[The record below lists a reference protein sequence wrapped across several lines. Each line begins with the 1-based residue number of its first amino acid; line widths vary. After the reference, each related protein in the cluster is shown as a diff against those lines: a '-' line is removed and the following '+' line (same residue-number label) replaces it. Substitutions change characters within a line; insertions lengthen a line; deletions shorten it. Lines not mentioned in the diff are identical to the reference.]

1 MADFGLPH
9 SLFLYINKIA
19 FKKFGAIDKFVWKS
33 TFLLGSMSKKKVR
46 CKIADGAKKFFKLME
61 RVRQFPIDKVRD
73 I

>member
-1 MADFGLPH
+1 
-9 SLFLYINKIA
+9 
-19 FKKFGAIDKFVWKS
+19 
-33 TFLLGSMSKKKVR
+33 MSKKKVR